1 MHHPDHT
8 ALTAAGVRQ
17 PAKCRITAEVPRSL
31 HDEFMLT
38 CAAMDTTASKIYRD
52 CMRTFNQSHATER
65 AAYVAK
71 QQCFHEDI

>member
-38 CAAMDTTASKIYRD
+38 CTAMDATASKLYRD
-52 CMRTFNQSHATER
+52 FMRAYSQAHAAER
-65 AAYVAK
+65 AAYGAI
-71 QQCFHEDI
+71 HENI